1 MGAEFGVNSRD
12 LNEYGYALC
21 SCCRKKFSLGDLQDK
36 CEFCNRWF
44 CKSCAKPTPA
54 GHGFGKICKRCYVKI
69 KEEDRKK
76 R

>member
-54 GHGFGKICKRCYVKI
+54 GPVSYTHLTLPTS
-69 KEEDRKK
+69 
-76 R
+76 